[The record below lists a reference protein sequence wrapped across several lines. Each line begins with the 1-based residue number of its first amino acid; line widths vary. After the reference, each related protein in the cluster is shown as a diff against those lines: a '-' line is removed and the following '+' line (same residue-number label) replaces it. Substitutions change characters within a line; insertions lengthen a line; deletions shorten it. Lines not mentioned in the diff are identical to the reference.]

1 MRYRRGV
8 GAWLSTAVVVAGLVA
23 PTAVARGRV
32 LERSATHGGP
42 CDPIDPTAC
51 LLPFPNDFFTVPD
64 ATTDTGLR
72 VHLDP
77 AAMPRNGQ
85 GTPIDPSEWNR
96 NDGFSPGAE
105 IVTHVPGLDPTRTGT
120 APITDIARS
129 LRSDAPIVLLNA
141 RTGRRQPYW
150 AELDANATGGARR
163 ALIIRPARNL
173 DDGERYIV
181 ALRDMRDGGGAV
193 IQPSP
198 AFAAFLYGDGDRD
211 RQHHMNGLFATLA
224 RHGVERRE
232 LYLAWDFTVAS
243 TRSLSQRML
252 HIRDDAFASLA
263 GAAPRYTVT
272 RVEELPVAT
281 SPRIARRIQGTF
293 EVPSY
298 LSQPG
303 GPPGSRFNYRRPS
316 DDVPARLPGNTQ
328 VANFACSVPRAATP
342 WHPAQPSLYGHGLFN
357 DATEVNARNVKDM
370 ANEHDFVFCG
380 TDWLG
385 LTGAGTDLAEAAKV
399 FGDFSHFPELA
410 DRLQQA
416 MLDALFL
423 GRLMIHPQGFGSHP
437 AFRASGVSLL
447 DTTAGLVY
455 DGNSLGGIMG
465 GALTAVAQD
474 FTRAVLGVPGMN
486 FSTLLNRSI
495 GFPSG
500 LLDSAYPDKLDQQI
514 VFSLIQMLWD
524 RADADGY
531 ANHLTDDRL
540 PRTPAHRV
548 LMHVAFGDH
557 QVANVASDVEART
570 VEASIRQPALVAGRS
585 PDVTPYWGIQAIDR
599 YPFAGSAM
607 VVWDS
612 DSPPSPTTNTPPIA
626 GVDPHEDPRASP
638 AARLQKAVFLTTGRV
653 IDVCGSGPCHIP
665 HA

>member
-1 MRYRRGV
+1 M
-8 GAWLSTAVVVAGLVA
+8 TVVIAGMVA
-23 PTAVARGRV
+23 PPAIAHGRV
-32 LERSATHGGP
+32 IARDKTHRGP

-72 VHLDP
+72 VHLD
-77 AAMPRNGQ
+77 AAGMPRNAQ
-85 GTPIDPSEWNR
+85 ATPIDPSEWNR

-105 IVTHVPGLDPTRTGT
+105 IVTHVSGLDLARTGA

-129 LRSDAPIVLLNA
+129 LRRDAPIVLLDA
-141 RTGRRQPYW
+141 RTGRRHPYW
-150 AELDANATGGARR
+150 AELDANATSDARR

-181 ALRDMRDGGGAV
+181 ALRDLRDGGGAV
-193 IQPSP
+193 IPPSP
-198 AFAAFLYGDGDRD
+198 AFTGFLHGDGDRD
-211 RQHHMNGLFATLA
+211 RQGHMNRLFATLA
-224 RHGVERRE
+224 RRGVERRE

-243 TRSLSQRML
+243 TRSLSQRMI

-272 RVEELPVAT
+272 QVQQLPAAT

-303 GPPGSRFNYRRPS
+303 GPPGSRFNYRGPF
-316 DDVPARLPGNTQ
+316 DDVPTRSPGNTQ
-328 VANFACSVPRAATP
+328 LANFVCSVPRAATP
-342 WHPAQPSLYGHGLFN
+342 ARPAQPSLYGHGLFN

-385 LTGAGTDLAEAAKV
+385 LTGAGADLAEAAKV

-437 AFRASGVSLL
+437 AFREGGSSLL
-447 DTTAGLVY
+447 DTSAGLVY

-500 LLDSAYPDKLDQQI
+500 LLDAAYPDKLDQQI
-514 VFSLIQMLWD
+514 VFALIQMLWD
-524 RADADGY
+524 RADANGY
-531 ANHLTDDRL
+531 ANHLTDGRL
-540 PRTPAHRV
+540 PGTPAHRV

-570 VEASIRQPALVAGRS
+570 IEASIRQPALAAGRS
-585 PDVTPYWGIQAIDR
+585 LDVTPYWGIPAIGR

-612 DSPPSPTTNTPPIA
+612 ESPPPPTTNTPPVA

-638 AARLQKAVFLTTGRV
+638 AARVQKAVFLTTGKV
-653 IDVCGSGPCHIP
+653 IDVCGPGPCRIP

>member
-1 MRYRRGV
+1 MT
-8 GAWLSTAVVVAGLVA
+8 LVVAGLVA
-23 PTAVARGRV
+23 PAASARGRAPDR
-32 LERSATHGGP
+32 EAHRGP

-77 AAMPRNGQ
+77 AAMPRNAQ

-105 IVTHVPGLDPTRTGT
+105 IVTHVPGLDLVRTGA

-129 LRSDAPIVLLNA
+129 LRRDAPIVLLDA

-150 AELDANATGGARR
+150 AELDANATSDARR

-181 ALRDMRDGGGAV
+181 ALRDLHDGAGDV
-193 IQPSP
+193 IHPAP
-198 AFAAFLYGDGDRD
+198 AFSGFLRGDGDRD
-211 RQHHMNGLFATLA
+211 RQHHMDRLFATLA
-224 RHGVERRE
+224 RHGVERHE

-252 HIRDDAFASLA
+252 HIRDDAFTSLA

-272 RVEELPVAT
+272 QVQEPPAAT
-281 SPRIARRIQGTF
+281 SPRVARRIQGTF

-298 LSQPG
+298 LSKPG
-303 GPPGSRFNYRRPS
+303 GPPGSRFNYRGPRR
-316 DDVPARLPGNTQ
+316 DLPAQLPGNVQ
-328 VANFACSVPRAATP
+328 VANFACIVPRAATP
-342 WHPAQPSLYGHGLFN
+342 EHPARPSLYGHGLFN
-357 DATEVNARNVKDM
+357 DATEVRAGNVKDM
-370 ANEHDFVFCG
+370 ADEHDFVFCG

-385 LTGAGTDLAEAAKV
+385 LTGAGTDLVEAAAV
-399 FGDFSHFPELA
+399 FTDFSHLPELA

-423 GRLMIHPQGFGSHP
+423 GRLMIHPQGFSSDP
-437 AFRASGVSLL
+437 AFRAGGAPLL
-447 DTTAGLVY
+447 DTGAGLVY

-486 FSTLLNRSI
+486 FSTLLDRSV
-495 GFPSG
+495 GFPRG
-500 LLDSAYPDKLDQQI
+500 LLAGAYSDTIDQQL
-514 VFSLIQMLWD
+514 VFSLMQMLWD

-531 ANHLTDDRL
+531 ANHLTDHRL

-548 LMHVAFGDH
+548 LIHVAFGDH

-570 VEASIRQPALVAGRS
+570 IGASVRRPALAAGRS
-585 PDVTPYWGIQAIDR
+585 PDVTPEWGIPAIER

-612 DSPPSPTTNTPPIA
+612 GSPPPPTTNTPP
-626 GVDPHEDPRASP
+626 GVGIDPHEDPRAAP
-638 AARLQKAVFLTTGRV
+638 VARLQKAVFLTTGKV
-653 IDVCGSGPCHIP
+653 LDVCGRGPCRIP

>member
-1 MRYRRGV
+1 M
-8 GAWLSTAVVVAGLVA
+8 STTVVIAGLLA
-23 PTAVARGRV
+23 PTSIAQGRV
-32 LERSATHGGP
+32 VERVGTRGGP

-64 ATTDTGLR
+64 ATTETGLR

-77 AAMPRNGQ
+77 AAMLRNAQ
-85 GTPIDPSEWNR
+85 GTAIDPSEWNR

-105 IVTHVPGLDPTRTGT
+105 IVTHVPGVDLVRTGA

-129 LRSDAPIVLLNA
+129 LRPDAPIVLLDA
-141 RTGRRQPYW
+141 RTGRRHPYW
-150 AELDANATGGARR
+150 AELDANATSEARR

-198 AFAAFLYGDGDRD
+198 AFAAFLHGDGDPD
-211 RQHHMNGLFATLA
+211 RQHHMDRLFASLA
-224 RHGVERRE
+224 RHGVPRRE
-232 LYLAWDFTVAS
+232 LFLAWDFTVAS

-272 RVEELPVAT
+272 QVEELPASS
-281 SPRIARRIQGTF
+281 SPRILRRIRGTF

-298 LSQPG
+298 LNQPG
-303 GPPGSRFNYRRPS
+303 GPPGSRFNYRGPS
-316 DDVPARLPGNTQ
+316 DEVPSRLPGNTQ
-328 VANFACSVPRAATP
+328 VASFVCSVPRAATP
-342 WHPAQPSLYGHGLFN
+342 GHPAQPSLYGHGLFN

-385 LTGAGTDLAEAAKV
+385 LTGAGADLAEAARV

-423 GRLMIHPQGFGSHP
+423 GRLMIQPHGFSAHP
-437 AFRASGVSLL
+437 AFRAGGASLL
-447 DTTAGLVY
+447 DTGAGLVY

-500 LLDSAYPDKLDQQI
+500 LLDATYPDKLDQQI
-514 VFSLIQMLWD
+514 AFSLIQMLWD
-524 RADADGY
+524 RADANGY

-540 PRTPAHRV
+540 PRTPTHRV

-557 QVANVASDVEART
+557 QVANVASDAEART
-570 VEASIRQPALVAGRS
+570 IEASLRQPVLAAGRS
-585 PDVTPYWGIQAIDR
+585 PDVTPSWGIPAIKR

-612 DSPPSPTTNTPPIA
+612 DSPPPPTTNTAPRE

-638 AARLQKAVFLTTGRV
+638 AARLQKAVFLTTGTV
-653 IDVCGSGPCHIP
+653 IDVCGPGPCHIP